1 MEAVGEYLRTVC
13 CGALLCAVLL
23 QLAGKD
29 GTAPVPLR
37 MLCGLFLALLAISPL
52 KNVDFTTAEQEFSDF
67 SLEARAVSTDGK
79 AQAEQAIRDGI
90 SRQCEAYILDK
101 AGALGMKLSARVE
114 VSEETHLPVS
124 AVLTGEASPEE
135 KAGLEAWIAR
145 ELGIERSRQQWKH

>member
-1 MEAVGEYLRTVC
+1 M
-13 CGALLCAVLL
+13 
-23 QLAGKD
+23 
-29 GTAPVPLR
+29 
-37 MLCGLFLALLAISPL
+37 
-52 KNVDFTTAEQEFSDF
+52 
-67 SLEARAVSTDGK
+67 
-79 AQAEQAIRDGI
+79 
-90 SRQCEAYILDK
+90 DK